1 MRIIDNIKHVELEL
15 YKEIELNNNRYMTV
29 GKINDDYYLKI
40 KDFNGKFLYECYLV
54 EKCKRLS
61 TINKY
66 ARCYGVE
73 FYEKEVVL

>member
-1 MRIIDNIKHVELEL
+1 M
-15 YKEIELNNNRYMTV
+15 
-29 GKINDDYYLKI
+29 LKI

>member
-1 MRIIDNIKHVELEL
+1 MRIINDTKRIELEL
-15 YKEIELNNNRYMTV
+15 YKEIELNDNRYMTV
-29 GKINDDYYLKI
+29 GKIKDDYYLKI
-40 KDFNGKFLYECYLV
+40 KDFTNKILYEYYLV

-73 FYEKEVVL
+73 FYEKEVV